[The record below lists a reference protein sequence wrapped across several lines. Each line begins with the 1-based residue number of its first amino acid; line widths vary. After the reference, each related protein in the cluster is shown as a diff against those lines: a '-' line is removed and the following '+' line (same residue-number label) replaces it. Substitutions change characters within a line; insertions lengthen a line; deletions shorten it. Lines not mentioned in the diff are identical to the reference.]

1 MLNNIEVLCHSSIK
15 INKEIIIY
23 FDPFKI
29 GKNYND
35 ADIIFI
41 THDHYDH
48 YSEEDIDKVIK
59 NNTIIV
65 SPVDLLEKLLN
76 KGQKKENIISVKP
89 YEDYNIKNLKFSTI
103 PAYNTN
109 KQFHPRKNNWVG
121 YLIELE
127 GITYYIAGDTDITE
141 DNKKIK
147 CDVAF
152 VPIGGTFTMNY
163 QEASELIN
171 TIKPK
176 IVVPIHYGSIV
187 GNKEDATNFSKLIN
201 PKIECKI
208 LIK

>member
-29 GKNYND
+29 EKNYND

-65 SPVDLLEKLLN
+65 SPIDLLEKLLN
-76 KGQKKENIISVKP
+76 KGLKKENIISVKP
-89 YEDYNIKNLKFSTI
+89 YEDYNIRNLKFSTI

-187 GNKEDATNFSKLIN
+187 GTKEDAINFKKLIN
-201 PKIECKI
+201 PEIECKI